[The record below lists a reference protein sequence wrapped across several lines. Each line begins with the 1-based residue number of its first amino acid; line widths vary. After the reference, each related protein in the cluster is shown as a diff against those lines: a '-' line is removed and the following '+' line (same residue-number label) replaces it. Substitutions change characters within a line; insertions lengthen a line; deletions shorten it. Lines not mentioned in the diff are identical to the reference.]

1 MGNVSVRSLVSE
13 PFFSMHATPCIS
25 PAATCALFFPTLLPQ
40 PSLLHPTPPSS
51 HPLFSR
57 PPSRLATVPTRL
69 FFQPI
74 LLCPGSG
81 LFHFCLP
88 PHFSCRSESRQSCFG
103 NINNPA
109 GPCETSLGYRKKTA
123 ACKGLSRVTAKSC
136 DKNGGDESD
145 RLDGLTPPFFFA
157 FRASQGG
164 GSCSRL
170 FHSSSLPFFCPFPY
184 CPLPPPILPAM
195 LSQSHPIPFICLLS
209 PPSLSS
215 RRCRH

>member
-13 PFFSMHATPCIS
+13 PFSFFRACNSTSLRPP
-25 PAATCALFFPTLLPQ
+25 PAPSFFPHFYL
-40 PSLLHPTPPSS
+40 SR
-51 HPLFSR
+51 LFSSSFR
-57 PPSRLATVPTRL
+57 PHLATVPTRL

-88 PHFSCRSESRQSCFG
+88 PHFSCRSELRQCRSG

-109 GPCETSLGYRKKTA
+109 GPCETLPGLGRI
-123 ACKGLSRVTAKSC
+123 TAKSC

-145 RLDGLTPPFFFA
+145 RLNGLTPAFFFS
-157 FRASQGG
+157 ASRGG
-164 GSCSRL
+164 GSCFRL
-170 FHSSSLPFFCPFPY
+170 FHSSSLPFFHPFFPT
-184 CPLPPPILPAM
+184 LSSAPPHPPALPAM
-195 LSQSHPIPFICLLS
+195 LSQSHPTPFICLLS

-215 RRCRH
+215 QRCRLEAEAVQ